1 MKLKVIG
8 LALAATAF
16 AFSAQAQTVVVKER
30 ATNPS
35 VTVRTTTGQS
45 VRHCA
50 TRKVTTVN
58 SAGVRVTKTVR
69 RCD

>member
-1 MKLKVIG
+1 MKLSVIG
-8 LALAATAF
+8 LALAASVF
-16 AFSAQAQTVVVKER
+16 AFSAQAQTVVVKEGV
-30 ATNPS
+30 AQPS
-35 VTVRTTTGQS
+35 VTVRTTTGTA

-50 TRKVTTVN
+50 TRKVTSIN

>member
-1 MKLKVIG
+1 MKLSVIA
-8 LALAATAF
+8 LALAASTF
-16 AFSAQAQTVVVKER
+16 AFSAQAQTVVVKEG
-30 ATNPS
+30 ANTG

-50 TRKVTTVN
+50 TRKVTSVN